1 MQKKEHIVSYSS
13 EEIVAMIA
21 RGESRT
27 DWKRLAELTD
37 EEIEASID
45 HEEEGEFD
53 WSTVYVGI
61 PGLKNQLTIRFDADI
76 IEWFKSQGPGYQ
88 TRMNAVLR
96 SYVDAHRERKA
107 S

>member
-1 MQKKEHIVSYSS
+1 MQKTENIVSYSD
-13 EEIVAMIA
+13 EEIDAMIA
-21 RGESRT
+21 RGESGT
-27 DWKRLAELTD
+27 DWERLAALTD

-61 PGLKNQLTIRFDADI
+61 PALKNQLTVRFDSDI
-76 IEWFKSQGPGYQ
+76 IEWFKSRGPGYQ